1 MSKHHPSIIS
11 TACDLVE
18 KLCLG
23 FDFKKTIFEFKPLI
37 KLEFGNI
44 IPLKPLKFNLLTIG
58 EGVKLLGQEL

>member
-1 MSKHHPSIIS
+1 MSKHYPSIIS

-23 FDFKKTIFEFKPLI
+23 FKFKQTVFEFDPLI

-58 EGVKLLGQEL
+58 EGVKLMGKEL